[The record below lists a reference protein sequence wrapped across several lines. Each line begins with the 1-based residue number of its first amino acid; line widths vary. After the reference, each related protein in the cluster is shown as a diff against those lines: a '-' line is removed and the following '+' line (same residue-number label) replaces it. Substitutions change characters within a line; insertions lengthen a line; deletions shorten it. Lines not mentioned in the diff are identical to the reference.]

1 MPQGVSRRTPEVVE
15 NGKAGSTPKVTTSP
29 PAAGAARG
37 EIVSPAGTYRRFDT
51 GTAPAAHR
59 DPGVLVS
66 VPVQR
71 GTPGTGL
78 DESLEQFVFEHAQY
92 FDSYLATEP
101 GRQLF
106 WSQDRSGLISYTT
119 RGRFVLVGGGLIA
132 PEERKET
139 LLREFQ
145 EYASRR
151 RWRVAFHNI
160 GEGDLPLFRKFG
172 FQITKWGEEPVV
184 DLEGCTWSGKAYE
197 WVRRQSN
204 FCIRHGVTAFEVR
217 PEELEPEHWSRT
229 YAEIL
234 EVARESLSLKPQA
247 DEMKFFEGR
256 IDNHPL
262 GRRRLFIAR
271 SGHGAGRME
280 GFVICNPMEGGRRW
294 STELYRHRTDSVRG
308 TVAFLFHHLMQQMQ
322 SEGVEQVGLCL
333 DPGLRIET
341 PMAGDC
347 FLIRHGLQIAENY
360 LGSIFDVAG
369 LRHFKGRFRPRFESR
384 YVCGSPKVTIGSLI
398 AFVQVFGIFNLS
410 FGKLARI
417 LVDRIRKRASR
428 KTLAD
433 AA

>member
-1 MPQGVSRRTPEVVE
+1 MSQGVSRRTPAIGGNE
-15 NGKAGSTPKVTTSP
+15 KADTTPKAATSP
-29 PAAGAARG
+29 PVAGAPLG
-37 EIVSPAGTYRRFDT
+37 EFVSPAGTYHRIDH
-51 GTAPAAHR
+51 GTAPAEIR
-59 DPGVLVS
+59 DREALVS
-66 VPVQR
+66 VSTRTAPAPAEQ
-71 GTPGTGL
+71 T
-78 DESLEQFVFEHAQY
+78 ESLQSFVFEHAQY

-106 WSQDRSGLISYTT
+106 WSRDRSGLISFTT

-132 PEERKET
+132 PEDQKET

-151 RWRVAFHNI
+151 RLRVAFHNI
-160 GEGDLPLFRKFG
+160 GEGDLPLFRKVG

-184 DLEGCTWSGKAYE
+184 DLESCTWSGKAYE

-217 PEELEPEHWSRT
+217 PEELEPEQWSRT

-271 SGHGAGRME
+271 SGDGTGRME
-280 GFVICNPMEGGRRW
+280 GFVICNPMAGGRRW
-294 STELYRHRTDSVRG
+294 STELYRHRIDSVRG
-308 TVAFLFHHLMQQMQ
+308 TVAYLVHHLMQQMQ

-333 DPGLRIET
+333 DPGLHIET
-341 PMAGDC
+341 PMPGDC
-347 FLIRHGLQIAENY
+347 FYIRHGLQIAEHY
-360 LGSIFDVAG
+360 LGAVFDVAG
-369 LRHFKGRFRPRFESR
+369 LRHFKGRFRPRFEGR
-384 YVCGSPKVTIGSLI
+384 YVCASPAVTIGSLI

-417 LVDRIRKRASR
+417 IVDRVRKRASR